1 MFLCRPM
8 FNSVHI
14 GQYDTLY
21 PPTLRAYLNDRAPAS
36 ITARG
41 NLDILLGKA
50 PAPLVALFCSVQC
63 SSTII
68 LQTYE
73 LARALR
79 DAGVTVI
86 SGFHSPMEKECLN
99 VLLSGT
105 QPVIICPA
113 RSVERL
119 RLPADWK
126 ATLKQGRLLLLSP
139 FAENQRRPTTGRAQ
153 IRNEFVAALADV
165 VLVAHAAPGGKT
177 DRFCRDVLAWGKP
190 LLALENTDN
199 ADLLALGAAPIRP
212 ETLTPL
218 HIPVRIS

>member
-1 MFLCRPM
+1 MFDSL
-8 FNSVHI
+8 HI
-14 GQYDTLY
+14 AQHDALY
-21 PPTLRAYLNDRAPAS
+21 PPSLRTYLTDRAPAT
-36 ITARG
+36 ITVRG
-41 NLDILLGKA
+41 NLDILHNKKH
-50 PAPLVALFCSVQC
+50 APLVALFCSVQC
-63 SSTII
+63 PSTII

-73 LARALR
+73 LAHALR

-113 RSVERL
+113 RSIERL

-126 ATLKQGRLLLLSP
+126 VALTQNRLLLLSP
-139 FAENQRRPTTGRAQ
+139 FAENQRRATTGRAQ
-153 IRNEFVAALADV
+153 IRNEFVAALADA

-199 ADLLALGAAPIRP
+199 ADLLTLGATPIRP
-212 ETLTPL
+212 EALTPL
-218 HIPVRIS
+218 HISLGIS